1 MAKDFR
7 ERGLIVTEDVA
18 EYDGTTAVVRSE
30 HLAAEDIEFL
40 RWRAERWMKLRHLPT
55 ALRHSPG
62 FAARHGLRMLK
73 HTFRGSTLRS
83 LVGLEDERRVFA
95 RYRAMRR
102 AERAYV

>member
-1 MAKDFR
+1 
-7 ERGLIVTEDVA
+7 
-18 EYDGTTAVVRSE
+18 
-30 HLAAEDIEFL
+30 
-40 RWRAERWMKLRHLPT
+40 
-55 ALRHSPG
+55 
-62 FAARHGLRMLK
+62 MLK